1 MAPLRVRP
9 LVSALTLAA
18 AGQAPALADVTFTDF
33 SSSAGLSLVD
43 AARVSGGR
51 LLLDGPSFGTKGAA
65 WATSQQTLTEP
76 WTSTFKTVL
85 TPGGAGMAFVIQ
97 ASSPTAIGNGGCAMG
112 LDLIPWSVSIELDT
126 QVDFFCG
133 SGLAADTVA
142 PHVAV
147 NQGTIAA
154 SLGVSSL
161 VAPFDDG
168 LEHTV
173 RITYAPGSM
182 QVYVDDLVS
191 PALTVPIDLAA
202 ALPAGTTQGWVG
214 FTAARDGQ
222 PGTHEVLEWTF
233 DEQSQSSSGNTPPAT
248 TTISEPGTSGQQVN
262 PFDVHMETLPFS
274 DMDAGDTLVCSDY
287 EIWQA
292 SPPVRVW
299 RADCR
304 PLPTALHMHLG
315 DGVFEGPLAGRG
327 ELDENTTY
335 ILRARHRDS
344 SGDPASEWGGWGERM
359 FATGAWSQRFPLEVE
374 DVLDNAPIEWT
385 VASNGQPASFPG
397 FANGRRIV
405 LESPHPDLMLELAAG
420 AGGAPSITNGP
431 LLSHHEPVRVTIAA
445 GSSPMSL
452 SPTNLVFF
460 DQECQR
466 VEVLLPGLSLGSNAT
481 RVLWVASDGTTWN
494 ATSGQTQPSFN
505 QLARGFDIPWLPM
518 QEGYRVEV
526 IAEGFTMPVNVA
538 FVPDPGTEP
547 DDVLFY
553 VTELYGQIKTVSND
567 GTVGTYASGLLNYT
581 PSGAFPGDGEQGLTG
596 IDVDPASGD
605 VYASMLYDAGGV
617 RYPKVVRFTSIDGGR
632 TAATQDTILD
642 LAGEPQG
649 QSHQIS
655 NVHFMPDGSL
665 LVHNGDGFNASTGQN
680 LNSARGK
687 ALRILKNG
695 SAYPLNPF
703 FDPSNGLT
711 DVDLVWAYGL
721 RNPFGGDYR
730 HSDAA
735 QYSVEN
741 GPSVDRIIRV
751 DGGVNYGWN
760 GTNSSMSINALHTWA
775 PAVGPVNIAFAQTEV
790 FGGSGFPAGKMDHA
804 FITESGPT
812 YAAGTQANGKRI
824 TEWVI
829 DSNGDLA
836 AGPLPFLEYT
846 GTGRSTSV
854 GLAAGPDGLYFTEL
868 YADSGNFPTQT
879 GARILRVYFEG
890 VVDCNENGISD
901 VCDIASGASSD
912 SNQDGIPD
920 ECSCSPA
927 TVCLGSLNSTGL
939 GAAMSSTGGCTVA
952 ANDVSFEITNLPTN
966 QFGYMVASQSTA
978 SVAVGQGILCL
989 GAPIGRFSNNVQNSG
1004 QNGRVDLS
1012 VDLSQPL
1019 NGVTFTP
1026 GATWNFQ
1033 FWYRDNNPGPTSN
1046 FSSAIE
1052 LLLN

>member
-1 MAPLRVRP
+1 MHRLRLPV
-9 LVSALTLAA
+9 LLSLATSLTATASADITY
-18 AGQAPALADVTFTDF
+18 TDF
-33 SSSAGLSLVD
+33 STSAGLNLVD

-51 LLLDGPSFGTKGAA
+51 LLLDGPSSGTRGAA
-65 WATSQQTLTEP
+65 WATTPQTLVDP
-76 WTSTFKTVL
+76 WTSTFKAVL
-85 TPGGAGMAFVIQ
+85 NPGGAGMAFIVQ

-112 LDLIPWSVSIELDT
+112 LDLIPWSISIELDT

-154 SLGVSSL
+154 SLGVSSW

-168 LEHTV
+168 LEHMV
-173 RITYAPGSM
+173 RITYAPGSL
-182 QVYVDDLVS
+182 QVYVDDLAS
-191 PALTVPIDLAA
+191 PALTVALDLAA
-202 ALPAGTTQGWVG
+202 ALPAGVTQGWVG
-214 FTAARDGQ
+214 FTAARDGAA
-222 PGTHEVLEWTF
+222 GTHEVLEWTF
-233 DEQSQSSSGNTPPAT
+233 DEQAQSPSGNTPPAT
-248 TTISEPGTSGQQVN
+248 TVISEPGTNGQQVN

-274 DMDAGDTLVCSDY
+274 DTDAGDALSCSDY
-287 EIWQA
+287 EIWQV

-299 RADCR
+299 RAACK

-315 DGVFEGPLAGRG
+315 DGVFEGPLTGRG

-335 ILRARHRDS
+335 TLRARHRDS

-359 FATGAWSQRFPLEVE
+359 FATGDWSQRFPLEVE
-374 DVLDNAPIEWT
+374 DVLDNAPVDWLVDST
-385 VASNGQPASFPG
+385 GQPASFPS
-397 FANGRRIV
+397 FATGRRIL

-431 LLSHHEPVRVTIAA
+431 LLSHHEPVRVTIEA
-445 GSSPMSL
+445 GSSPLSL
-452 SPTNLVFF
+452 PPTNLIFY
-460 DQECQR
+460 DQECER
-466 VEVLLPGLSLGSNAT
+466 AEVLLPGLSLASGAT

-494 ATSGQTQPSFN
+494 ATSGPTQPSFN
-505 QLARGFDIPWLPM
+505 TLARGFDIPWLPM

-526 IAEGFTMPVNVA
+526 VAEGFTMPVNVA
-538 FVPDPGTEP
+538 FVPNPGTAP
-547 DDVLFY
+547 DDILFY
-553 VTELYGQIKTVSND
+553 VTELYGAIRTVSND

-596 IDVDPASGD
+596 IDVDPNSGD
-605 VYASMLYDAGGV
+605 VYASMLYNVGGT
-617 RYPKVVRFTSIDGGR
+617 RFPKVVRFTSVDGGR

-655 NVHFMPDGSL
+655 NLHFMPDGSL

-687 ALRILKNG
+687 VLRILKNG

-703 FDPSNGLT
+703 FDPSDGLT
-711 DVDLVWAYGL
+711 DKDLVWSYGL

-730 HSDAA
+730 VSDGS
-735 QYSVEN
+735 QYCVEN
-741 GPSVDRIIRV
+741 GPSVDRIIRI

-775 PAVGPVNIAFAQTEV
+775 PAVGPVNIAFTQSAV
-790 FGGSGFPAGKMDHA
+790 FNGSGFPFGKMDHA

-812 YAAGTQANGKRI
+812 YASGTQANGKRI

-846 GTGRSTSV
+846 GTGRSTTV
-854 GLAAGPDGLYFTEL
+854 GLCAGPDGLYFTEL
-868 YADSGNFPTQT
+868 YADGGNNPTQM
-879 GARILRVYFEG
+879 GARVLRVYYEG
-890 VVDCNENGISD
+890 FTDCNGNGLSD
-901 VCDIASGASSD
+901 VCDIATGASSD
-912 SNQDGIPD
+912 SNGDGIPD
-920 ECSCSPA
+920 ECSCSPT
-927 TVCLGSLNSTGL
+927 TVCNGSLNSTGL
-939 GAAMSSTGGCTVA
+939 GAAMTSTGGCTVA
-952 ANDVSFEITNLPTN
+952 SNDVAFEVTSLPTN
-966 QFGYMVASQSTA
+966 QFGYLVCSQTTA

-989 GAPIGRFSNNVQNSG
+989 GAPIGRFNTSVQNSG
-1004 QNGRVDLS
+1004 AN
-1012 VDLSQPL
+1012 
-1019 NGVTFTP
+1019 
-1026 GATWNFQ
+1026 
-1033 FWYRDNNPGPTSN
+1033 
-1046 FSSAIE
+1046 
-1052 LLLN
+1052 

>member
-1 MAPLRVRP
+1 MHRLRLPV
-9 LVSALTLAA
+9 LLSLATALTATA
-18 AGQAPALADVTFTDF
+18 SADITFTDF
-33 SSSAGLSLVD
+33 STSAGLNLVD

-51 LLLDGPSFGTKGAA
+51 LLLDGPSSGTRGAA
-65 WATSQQTLTEP
+65 WATTPQTLTEP
-76 WTSTFKTVL
+76 WTSTFKAVL
-85 TPGGAGMAFVIQ
+85 NPGGAGMAFIVQ

-112 LDLIPWSVSIELDT
+112 LDLIPWSISIELDT

-154 SLGVSSL
+154 SLGVSSW

-168 LEHTV
+168 LEHMV
-173 RITYAPGSM
+173 RITYAPGSL
-182 QVYVDDLVS
+182 QVYVDDLAS
-191 PALTVPIDLAA
+191 PALTVALDLAA
-202 ALPAGTTQGWVG
+202 ALPAGVTQGWVG
-214 FTAARDGQ
+214 FTAARDGAA
-222 PGTHEVLEWTF
+222 GTHEVLEWTF
-233 DEQSQSSSGNTPPAT
+233 DEQAQSPSGNTPPAT
-248 TTISEPGTSGQQVN
+248 AVISEPGTNGQQVN

-274 DMDAGDTLVCSDY
+274 DTDAGDALSCSDY
-287 EIWQA
+287 EIWQV

-299 RADCR
+299 RAACK

-315 DGVFEGPLAGRG
+315 DGVFEGPLTGRG

-335 ILRARHRDS
+335 TLRARHRDS

-359 FATGAWSQRFPLEVE
+359 FATGDWSQRFPREVE
-374 DVLDNAPIEWT
+374 DVLDNAPVDWLVDST
-385 VASNGQPASFPG
+385 GQPASFPS
-397 FANGRRIV
+397 FAAGRRIL

-431 LLSHHEPVRVTIAA
+431 LLSHHEPVRVTIEA
-445 GSSPMSL
+445 GSSPLSL
-452 SPTNLVFF
+452 PPTNLVFY
-460 DQECQR
+460 DQECER
-466 VEVLLPGLSLGSNAT
+466 AEVLLPGLSLASGAT

-494 ATSGQTQPSFN
+494 ATSGPTQPSFN
-505 QLARGFDIPWLPM
+505 TLARGFDIPWLPM

-526 IAEGFTMPVNVA
+526 VAEGFTMPVNVA
-538 FVPDPGTEP
+538 FVPNPGTAP

-553 VTELYGQIKTVSND
+553 VTELYGKIRTVSND

-596 IDVDPASGD
+596 IDVDPNSGD
-605 VYASMLYDAGGV
+605 VYASMLYNAGGT
-617 RYPKVVRFTSIDGGR
+617 RFPKVVRFTSVDGGR

-655 NVHFMPDGSL
+655 NLHFMPDGSL

-687 ALRILKNG
+687 VLRILKNG

-703 FDPSNGLT
+703 FDPSDGLT
-711 DVDLVWAYGL
+711 DKDLVWSYGL

-730 HSDAA
+730 VSDGS
-735 QYSVEN
+735 QYCVEN
-741 GPSVDRIIRV
+741 GPSVDRIIRI

-775 PAVGPVNIAFAQTEV
+775 PAVGPVNIAFTQSAV
-790 FGGSGFPAGKMDHA
+790 FNGSGFPFGKMDHA

-812 YAAGTQANGKRI
+812 YASGTQANGKRI

-846 GTGRSTSV
+846 GTGRSTTV
-854 GLAAGPDGLYFTEL
+854 GLCAGPDGLYFTEL
-868 YADSGNFPTQT
+868 YADSGNNPTQM
-879 GARILRVYFEG
+879 GARVLRVYYEG
-890 VVDCNENGISD
+890 FTDCNGNGISD
-901 VCDIASGASSD
+901 VCDIATGLSGDA
-912 SNQDGIPD
+912 NGDGIPD
-920 ECSCSPA
+920 ECSCSPT
-927 TVCLGSLNSTGL
+927 TVCNGSLNSTGL
-939 GAAMSSTGGCTVA
+939 GAAMTSTGGCTVA
-952 ANDVSFEITNLPTN
+952 NNDVAFEVTSLPTN
-966 QFGYMVASQSTA
+966 QFGYLVCSQTTA

-989 GAPIGRFSNNVQNSG
+989 GAPIGRFNTSVQNSG
-1004 QNGRVDLS
+1004 ANGRVS
-1012 VDLSQPL
+1012 FAVDLTQPPG
-1019 NGVTFTP
+1019 GVTFTA
-1026 GATWNFQ
+1026 GATWTFQ
-1033 FWYRDNNPGPTSN
+1033 YWYRDNNPGPTSN

>member
-1 MAPLRVRP
+1 MRRLRLPV
-9 LVSALTLAA
+9 LLSLATSLTATA
-18 AGQAPALADVTFTDF
+18 SADVTYTDF
-33 SSSAGLSLVD
+33 STSAGLNLVD

-51 LLLDGPSFGTKGAA
+51 LLLDGPSSGTRGAA
-65 WATSQQTLTEP
+65 WATTPQTLTEP
-76 WTSTFKTVL
+76 WTSTFKAVL
-85 TPGGAGMAFVIQ
+85 NPGGAGMAFLVQ

-112 LDLIPWSVSIELDT
+112 LDLIPWSISIELDT

-154 SLGVSSL
+154 SLGVSSW

-168 LEHTV
+168 LEHMV
-173 RITYAPGSM
+173 RITYAPGSL
-182 QVYVDDLVS
+182 QVFVDDLAS
-191 PALTVPIDLAA
+191 PALTVALDLAA
-202 ALPAGTTQGWVG
+202 ALPAGVTQGWVG
-214 FTAARDGQ
+214 FTAARDGAA
-222 PGTHEVLEWTF
+222 GTHEVLEWTF
-233 DEQSQSSSGNTPPAT
+233 DEQAQSPSGNTPPAT
-248 TTISEPGTSGQQVN
+248 AVISEPGTTGQQVN

-274 DMDAGDTLVCSDY
+274 DTDAGDTLSCSDY
-287 EIWQA
+287 EIWQV

-299 RADCR
+299 RAACK

-335 ILRARHRDS
+335 TLRARHRDS

-359 FATGAWSQRFPLEVE
+359 FATGDWSQRFPLEVE
-374 DVLDNAPIEWT
+374 DVLDNAPVDWLVDST
-385 VASNGQPASFPG
+385 GQPASFPS
-397 FANGRRIV
+397 FATGRRII

-420 AGGAPSITNGP
+420 AGGVPSITNGP

-445 GSSPMSL
+445 GSSPLSL
-452 SPTNLVFF
+452 PPTNLVFY
-460 DQECQR
+460 DQECER

-494 ATSGQTQPSFN
+494 ATSGTSQPSFN
-505 QLARGFDIPWLPM
+505 TLARGFDIPWLPM

-526 IAEGFTMPVNVA
+526 VAEGFTMPVNVA
-538 FVPDPGTEP
+538 FVPNPGTAP

-553 VTELYGQIKTVSND
+553 VTELYGQIRTVSND

-596 IDVDPASGD
+596 IDVDPSTGD
-605 VYASMLYDAGGV
+605 VYASMLYNAGGT
-617 RYPKVVRFTSIDGGR
+617 RFPKVVRFTSVDGGR

-687 ALRILKNG
+687 VLRILKNG

-703 FDPSNGLT
+703 FDPSDGLT
-711 DVDLVWAYGL
+711 DKDLVWSYGL

-730 HSDAA
+730 VSDGA
-735 QYSVEN
+735 QYCVEN
-741 GPSVDRIIRV
+741 GPSVDRIIRI

-775 PAVGPVNIAFAQTEV
+775 PAVGPVNIAFTQAAV
-790 FGGSGFPAGKMDHA
+790 FNGSGFPFGKMDHA

-812 YAAGTQANGKRI
+812 YASGTQANGKRI

-846 GTGRSTSV
+846 GTGRSTTV
-854 GLAAGPDGLYFTEL
+854 GLSAGPDGLYFTEL
-868 YADSGNFPTQT
+868 YADSGNNPTQM
-879 GARILRVYFEG
+879 GARVLRVYYEG
-890 VVDCNENGISD
+890 FADCNGNGISD
-901 VCDIASGASSD
+901 VCDIATGASGD
-912 SNQDGIPD
+912 ANGDGIPD
-920 ECSCSPA
+920 ECSCSPV
-927 TVCLGSLNSTGL
+927 TVCNGSLNSTGL
-939 GAAMSSTGGCTVA
+939 GAAMTSTGGCTVA
-952 ANDVSFEITNLPTN
+952 SNDVAFEVTSLPTN
-966 QFGYMVASQSTA
+966 QFGYLVCSQTTA

-989 GAPIGRFSNNVQNSG
+989 GAPIGRFNQSVQNSG
-1004 QNGRVDLS
+1004 ANGRVS
-1012 VDLSQPL
+1012 FAVDLTQPPS
-1019 NGVTFTP
+1019 GVTFTA
-1026 GATWNFQ
+1026 GATWTFQ
-1033 FWYRDNNPGPTSN
+1033 YWYRDNNPGPTSN

>member
-1 MAPLRVRP
+1 MQCLRLPV
-9 LVSALTLAA
+9 LLSLATALTATA
-18 AGQAPALADVTFTDF
+18 SADITYTDF
-33 SSSAGLSLVD
+33 STSAGLNLVD

-51 LLLDGPSFGTKGAA
+51 LLLDGPSSGTRGAA
-65 WATSQQTLTEP
+65 WATTPQTLTEP
-76 WTSTFKTVL
+76 WTSTFKAVL
-85 TPGGAGMAFVIQ
+85 NPGGAGMAFIVQ

-112 LDLIPWSVSIELDT
+112 LDLIPWSISIELDT

-154 SLGVSSL
+154 SLGVSSW

-168 LEHTV
+168 LEHMV
-173 RITYAPGSM
+173 RITYAPGSL
-182 QVYVDDLVS
+182 QVYVDDLAS
-191 PALTVPIDLAA
+191 PALTVALDLAA
-202 ALPAGTTQGWVG
+202 ALPAGVTQGWVG
-214 FTAARDGQ
+214 FTAARDGAA
-222 PGTHEVLEWTF
+222 GTHEVLEWTF
-233 DEQSQSSSGNTPPAT
+233 DEQAQSPSGNTPPAT
-248 TTISEPGTSGQQVN
+248 AVISEPGTNGQQVN

-274 DMDAGDTLVCSDY
+274 DTDAGDALSCSDY
-287 EIWQA
+287 EIWQV

-299 RADCR
+299 RAACK

-315 DGVFEGPLAGRG
+315 DGVFEGPLTGRG

-335 ILRARHRDS
+335 TLRARHRDS

-359 FATGAWSQRFPLEVE
+359 FATGDWSQRFPLEVE
-374 DVLDNAPIEWT
+374 DVLDNAPVDWLVDST
-385 VASNGQPASFPG
+385 GQPASFPS
-397 FANGRRIV
+397 FAAGRRIL

-431 LLSHHEPVRVTIAA
+431 LLSHHEPVRVTIEA
-445 GSSPMSL
+445 GSSPLSL
-452 SPTNLVFF
+452 PPTNLVFY
-460 DQECQR
+460 DQECER
-466 VEVLLPGLSLGSNAT
+466 AEVLLPGLSLASGAT

-494 ATSGQTQPSFN
+494 ATSGPTQPSFN
-505 QLARGFDIPWLPM
+505 TLARGFDIPWLPM

-526 IAEGFTMPVNVA
+526 VAEGFTMPVNVA
-538 FVPDPGTEP
+538 FVPNPGTAP

-553 VTELYGQIKTVSND
+553 VTELYGKIRTVSND

-596 IDVDPASGD
+596 IDVDPNSGD
-605 VYASMLYDAGGV
+605 VYASMLYNAGGT
-617 RYPKVVRFTSIDGGR
+617 RFPKVVRFTSVDGGR

-655 NVHFMPDGSL
+655 NLHFMPDGSL

-687 ALRILKNG
+687 VLRILKNG

-703 FDPSNGLT
+703 FDPSDGLT
-711 DVDLVWAYGL
+711 DKDLVWSYGL

-730 HSDAA
+730 VSDGS
-735 QYSVEN
+735 QYCVEN
-741 GPSVDRIIRV
+741 GPSVDRIIRI

-775 PAVGPVNIAFAQTEV
+775 PAVGPVNIAFTQSAV
-790 FGGSGFPAGKMDHA
+790 FNGSGFPFGKMDHA

-812 YAAGTQANGKRI
+812 YASGTQANGKRI

-846 GTGRSTSV
+846 GTGRSTTV
-854 GLAAGPDGLYFTEL
+854 GLCAGPDGLYFTEL
-868 YADSGNFPTQT
+868 YADSGNNPTQM
-879 GARILRVYFEG
+879 GARVLRVYYEG
-890 VVDCNENGISD
+890 FTDCNGNGISD
-901 VCDIASGASSD
+901 VCDIATGLSGDA
-912 SNQDGIPD
+912 NGDGIPD
-920 ECSCSPA
+920 ECSCSPT
-927 TVCLGSLNSTGL
+927 TVCNGSLNSTGL
-939 GAAMSSTGGCTVA
+939 GAAMTSTGGCTVA
-952 ANDVSFEITNLPTN
+952 NNDVAFEVTSLPTN
-966 QFGYMVASQSTA
+966 QFGYLVCSQTTA

-989 GAPIGRFSNNVQNSG
+989 GAPIGRFNTSVQNSG
-1004 QNGRVDLS
+1004 ANGRVS
-1012 VDLSQPL
+1012 FAVDLTQPPG
-1019 NGVTFTP
+1019 GVTFTA
-1026 GATWNFQ
+1026 GATWTFQ
-1033 FWYRDNNPGPTSN
+1033 YWYRDNNPGPTSN

>member
-1 MAPLRVRP
+1 MHRLRLPV
-9 LVSALTLAA
+9 LLSLATALTATA
-18 AGQAPALADVTFTDF
+18 SADITYTDF
-33 SSSAGLSLVD
+33 STSAGLNLVD

-51 LLLDGPSFGTKGAA
+51 LLLDGPSSGTRGAA
-65 WATSQQTLTEP
+65 WATTPQTLTEP
-76 WTSTFKTVL
+76 WTSTFKAVL
-85 TPGGAGMAFVIQ
+85 NPGGAGMAFIVQ

-112 LDLIPWSVSIELDT
+112 LDLIPWSISIEFDT

-154 SLGVSSL
+154 SLGVSSW

-168 LEHTV
+168 LEHMV
-173 RITYAPGSM
+173 RITYAPGSL
-182 QVYVDDLVS
+182 QVYVDDLAS
-191 PALTVPIDLAA
+191 PALTVALDLAA
-202 ALPAGTTQGWVG
+202 ALPAGVTQGWVG
-214 FTAARDGQ
+214 FTAARDGAA
-222 PGTHEVLEWTF
+222 GTHEVLEWTF
-233 DEQSQSSSGNTPPAT
+233 DEQAQSPSGNTPPAT
-248 TTISEPGTSGQQVN
+248 AVISEPGTNGQQVN

-274 DMDAGDTLVCSDY
+274 DTDAGDALSCSDY
-287 EIWQA
+287 EIWQV

-299 RADCR
+299 RAACK

-315 DGVFEGPLAGRG
+315 DGVFEGPLTGRG

-335 ILRARHRDS
+335 TLRARHRDS

-359 FATGAWSQRFPLEVE
+359 FATGDWSQRFPLEVE
-374 DVLDNAPIEWT
+374 DVLDNAPVDWLVDST
-385 VASNGQPASFPG
+385 GQPASFPS
-397 FANGRRIV
+397 FAAGRRIL

-431 LLSHHEPVRVTIAA
+431 LLSHHEPVRVTIEA
-445 GSSPMSL
+445 GSSPLSL
-452 SPTNLVFF
+452 PPTNLVFY
-460 DQECQR
+460 DQECER
-466 VEVLLPGLSLGSNAT
+466 AEVLLPGLSLASGAT

-494 ATSGQTQPSFN
+494 ATSGPTQPSFN
-505 QLARGFDIPWLPM
+505 TLARGFDIPWLPM

-526 IAEGFTMPVNVA
+526 VAEGFTMPVNVA
-538 FVPDPGTEP
+538 FVPNPGTAP

-553 VTELYGQIKTVSND
+553 VTELYGKIRTVSND

-596 IDVDPASGD
+596 IDVDPNSGD
-605 VYASMLYDAGGV
+605 VYASMLYNAGGT
-617 RYPKVVRFTSIDGGR
+617 RFPKVVRFTSVDGGR

-655 NVHFMPDGSL
+655 NLHFMPDGSL

-687 ALRILKNG
+687 VLRILKNG

-703 FDPSNGLT
+703 FDPSDGLT
-711 DVDLVWAYGL
+711 DKDLVWSYGL

-730 HSDAA
+730 VSDGS
-735 QYSVEN
+735 QYCVEN
-741 GPSVDRIIRV
+741 GPSVDRIIRI

-775 PAVGPVNIAFAQTEV
+775 PAVGPVNIAFTQSAV
-790 FGGSGFPAGKMDHA
+790 FNGSGFPFGKMDHA

-812 YAAGTQANGKRI
+812 YASGTQANGKRI

-846 GTGRSTSV
+846 GTGRSTTV
-854 GLAAGPDGLYFTEL
+854 GLCAGPDGLYFTEL
-868 YADSGNFPTQT
+868 YADSGNNPTQM
-879 GARILRVYFEG
+879 GARVLRVYYEG
-890 VVDCNENGISD
+890 FTDCNGNGISD
-901 VCDIASGASSD
+901 VCDIATGLSGDA
-912 SNQDGIPD
+912 NGDGIPD
-920 ECSCSPA
+920 ECSCSPT
-927 TVCLGSLNSTGL
+927 TVCNGSLNSTGL
-939 GAAMSSTGGCTVA
+939 GAAMTSTGGCTVA
-952 ANDVSFEITNLPTN
+952 NNDVAFEVTSLPTN
-966 QFGYMVASQSTA
+966 QFGYLVCSQTTA

-989 GAPIGRFSNNVQNSG
+989 GAPIGRFNTSVQNSG
-1004 QNGRVDLS
+1004 ANGRVS
-1012 VDLSQPL
+1012 FAVDLTQPPG
-1019 NGVTFTP
+1019 GVTFTA
-1026 GATWNFQ
+1026 GATWTFQ
-1033 FWYRDNNPGPTSN
+1033 YWYRDNNPGPTSN